1 MYEKGKPN
9 KTGYLALSHLFLY
22 RRIWLF
28 SKAVCAKEE
37 DILQIWRGM
46 MGSE

>member
-1 MYEKGKPN
+1 
-9 KTGYLALSHLFLY
+9 
-22 RRIWLF
+22 
-28 SKAVCAKEE
+28 VCAKEE